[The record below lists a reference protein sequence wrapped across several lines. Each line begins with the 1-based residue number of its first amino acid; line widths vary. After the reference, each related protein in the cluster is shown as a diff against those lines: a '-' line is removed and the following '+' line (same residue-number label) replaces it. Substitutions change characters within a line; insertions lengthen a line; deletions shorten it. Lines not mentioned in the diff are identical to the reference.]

1 MDQSFRDSIAT
12 IDDQGKRKR
21 VYPKRVRG
29 SFATARQRVAY
40 VLLAFLFIGP
50 WITIGGQPLLLL
62 DVIDRKFV
70 LLGQIFRPADT
81 FILVLLMIAGVLSV
95 IVFTVAFGRIFCGW
109 VCPQTIFLEHVYR
122 KIEYW
127 IEGDRN
133 QQIKLSNGALNLEK
147 IGKKGFKNLLF
158 YLIAFAVS
166 NVFLQYLVGT
176 DHWLELVY
184 LGPQAHVGTFS
195 ALLIFSV
202 VFYFVFA
209 WFREQ
214 ACIVVCPYG
223 RLQGALLDRNSLII
237 LYDWIRGEPRAKGK
251 HKDHNGKGDCIDC
264 GLCVQVCPTGIDIR
278 NGTQLECVN
287 CTACIDVCD
296 SVMYKVGKSP
306 GLIRF
311 DSVNGVEQGR
321 HNVMTPRAWAYI
333 AILFVLSGTV
343 ILLLATR
350 SPVETVFLRM
360 EGQLYQKD
368 GTKIVNIYDYTLINK
383 SDEAMQL
390 HFVPADGSTELILIG
405 GDAIV
410 LEPEEIHH
418 GSAMLKIERAALTAS
433 KINVQLMVLDVHG
446 NKIDEISTNFLGP
459 LVRKR

>member
-1 MDQSFRDSIAT
+1 MDESFRDSIAT
-12 IDDQGKRKR
+12 IDEEGKRKR
-21 VYPKRVRG
+21 IYPKRVSG
-29 SFATARQRVAY
+29 NFAKARQRVAY
-40 VLLAFLFIGP
+40 VLLAFLFVGP
-50 WITIGGQPLLLL
+50 WIKIGGQPLFLL
-62 DVIDRKFV
+62 DVIGRKFV

-81 FILVLLMIAGVLSV
+81 FIFVLLMISGVLSV

-122 KIEYW
+122 RIEYW

-133 QQIKLSNGALNLEK
+133 QQIKLSNGPLNFEK
-147 IGKKGFKNLLF
+147 IWKKGLKNTVF

-176 DHWLELVY
+176 DHWLELVE

-223 RLQGALLDRNSLII
+223 RLQGVLLDRNSLVI
-237 LYDWIRGEPRAKGK
+237 LYDWIRGEPRGKGK
-251 HKDHNGKGDCIDC
+251 RQENDGKGDCIDC

-296 SVMYKVGKSP
+296 SVMNKVGKEP

-311 DSVNGVEQGR
+311 DSVNGVEQGNR
-321 HNVMTPRAWAYI
+321 KVMTPRAWAYS
-333 AILFVLSGTV
+333 AILFILSGVV

-350 SPVETVFLRM
+350 SQVETVFLRM
-360 EGQLYQKD
+360 EGQIYQKD

-390 HFVPADGSTELILIG
+390 RFEPIDQSAELILIG
-405 GDAIV
+405 EDVIV
-410 LEPEEIHH
+410 LDPEEIRH
-418 GSAMLKIERAALTAS
+418 GSAMLKIEREELTAS
-433 KINVQLMVLDVHG
+433 KIKVKLLVLDENG
-446 NKIDEISTNFLGP
+446 NEIDQISTNFLGP
-459 LVRKR
+459 LVRK